1 MTKCIKGS
9 INADEHY
16 PQLEFSICKDI
27 HDLPGKRMSFIGII
41 DTGFTGFIQLPRS
54 QVLKLGLTADKSTTA
69 RVADGSQRTVPLA
82 EAVAFLNGDPIS
94 GLVWVSQLNYVL
106 LGMDFL
112 RKIDKALIV
121 SKNAVY
127 LIDEDYIRKNWIS
140 P

>member
-1 MTKCIKGS
+1 
-9 INADEHY
+9 
-16 PQLEFSICKDI
+16 
-27 HDLPGKRMSFIGII
+27 MSFIGII